1 MATPFVSFFH
11 NPVLLE
17 RNTIM
22 NFMFTPEQAA
32 HAQQVAM
39 ELFKKRRFFLPKG
52 VSTEEPLP
60 YLSPK
65 IFAELYKLEKM
76 FEDEY
81 HFTARTAEAKL
92 RKLELDYGLAAPKI
106 SDSKQVVTCSRYG
119 SGIDIVAVVPLKK
132 LLFQLGAPKNH
143 FAEELFETHYPAS
156 VRGDLTQN
164 TLAKLEREFTNYS
177 DGLKDELWRFS
188 HDAFADTR
196 ALVVLNTRFEPSSEH
211 DDFMEGK
218 LDGLVTYRHL
228 ASWVLYKN
236 AQRGIKLSSNYYTIF
251 NSLRR
256 GHLALELNSST
267 PRLLPNKKDGHY
279 GRIAFATIL

>member
-1 MATPFVSFFH
+1 MIVFPARFCYVWRGTARVATPFVSFFH

-106 SDSKQVVTCSRYG
+106 
-119 SGIDIVAVVPLKK
+119 
-132 LLFQLGAPKNH
+132 N

-267 PRLLPNKKDGHY
+267 PRLLPNKKDVHY